1 MHLNI
6 LLSAT
11 CLHKGVFLA
20 CHRLVG
26 FSFLSVIIIMVSKLF
41 PVIALDQYTE
51 KELSPNTLHL
61 GPSLSIISKWQLQ
74 VSSTIVKYT

>member
-1 MHLNI
+1 
-6 LLSAT
+6 
-11 CLHKGVFLA
+11 
-20 CHRLVG
+20 
-26 FSFLSVIIIMVSKLF
+26 MVSKLF

>member
-1 MHLNI
+1 
-6 LLSAT
+6 
-11 CLHKGVFLA
+11 
-20 CHRLVG
+20 
-26 FSFLSVIIIMVSKLF
+26 MVSKLF

-61 GPSLSIISKWQLQ
+61 GPLLSIISKWQLQ